1 MGGVKFKN
9 YHGPKN
15 ENQRI
20 RVISHHTEH
29 FHEAAPFG
37 RVKSGFL
44 EVEAFLC
51 AMKDVPPSWLK
62 FTAMDRLPSNTP
74 MDMDANPQNG
84 DIPCMILGYAHR
96 SAIGLF
102 LEPVEDETYRRIGLF
117 SGDWG
122 WAASEHGLPEGARKL
137 RLFIV

>member
-1 MGGVKFKN
+1 MGGVKFKIF
-9 YHGPKN
+9 YGLKN
-15 ENQRI
+15 KNLRI
-20 RVISHHTEH
+20 RAISHHTER

-51 AMKDVPPSWLK
+51 ALS
-62 FTAMDRLPSNTP
+62 
-74 MDMDANPQNG
+74 
-84 DIPCMILGYAHR
+84 MILGYAHG
-96 SAIGLF
+96 SAVGLF
-102 LEPVEDETYRRIGLF
+102 LEPVGDETYRRIGLF

-122 WAASEHGLPEGARKL
+122 WPASEHGLPEGARKL